1 MLYMRVKHKHQPGFT
16 IVELLV
22 VIVVIGI
29 LAAITVVSYNGIQ
42 NRGYDTSVQNDLKNI
57 AKQLE
62 LYNAEKYVFPVGD
75 TQLATLGIK
84 VTKSAYGNGFG
95 NNIHNLVYCRVTAE
109 GPNKFAL
116 VAASKSGNLFIYKSA
131 TGLITQSSAWAG
143 TGTTDICQ
151 DAGINQTIGTD
162 RDIFFYNGSWQS
174 AYISG

>member
-1 MLYMRVKHKHQPGFT
+1 MLYMWAKQKQQFGFT

-42 NRGYDTSVQNDLKNI
+42 NRGYDTAVQSDLKNI

-62 LYNAEKYVFPVGD
+62 LYNAEKSVYPVGG

-95 NNIHNLVYCRVTAE
+95 NNIHNLVYCRVTLD
-109 GPNKFAL
+109 GPNMFAL
-116 VAASKSGNLFIYKSA
+116 VAASKSGNLFTYKSA
-131 TGLITQSSAWAG
+131 TGLITQSTAWAG
-143 TGTTDICQ
+143 TGTTTICQ
-151 DAGINQTIGTD
+151 DAGVMQIDGND
-162 RDIFFYNGSWQS
+162 RDIFYYNSAWQS

>member
-75 TQLATLGIK
+75 TQLAKLGIK

>member
-1 MLYMRVKHKHQPGFT
+1 MLYMWAKHKHQSGFT

-22 VIVVIGI
+22 AIVVIGI
-29 LAAITVVSYNGIQ
+29 LAAITVVSYNSIQ

-75 TQLATLGIK
+75 SQLATLGIK

-95 NNIHNLVYCRVTAE
+95 NNIHNLVYCRVTAD

-116 VAASKSGNLFIYKSA
+116 VAASKSGNLFTYKST
-131 TGLITQSSAWAG
+131 TGLITQSTAWTPGG
-143 TGTTDICQ
+143 TPDICQ
-151 DAGINQTIGTD
+151 AAGIMQTIGTD
-162 RDIFFYNGSWQS
+162 RDIFFYNGNWQS
-174 AYISG
+174 TYVSG

>member
-1 MLYMRVKHKHQPGFT
+1 MLYMWVKHKHQPGFT

-29 LAAITVVSYNGIQ
+29 LAAITVVSYNSIQ